1 MSDIYELVTLI
12 PKGQITLP
20 WFIRQ
25 VLSVDTGSTLVF
37 ELRNGEVVV
46 TNVSVEYEDQLIGA
60 FLDLLSAD
68 IQVGYHVSDLPK
80 ELDEAM
86 QHNTGHVIDL
96 NENIVGDVMI

>member
-1 MSDIYELVTLI
+1 MSGIYELV
-12 PKGQITLP
+12 KGQIMLP
-20 WFIRQ
+20 WSIRQ
-25 VLSVDTGSTLVF
+25 VLGVDTGSKLAF

-46 TNVSVEYEDQLIGA
+46 TNVRVEQEDPLIGA

-68 IQVGYHVSDLPK
+68 IQTGYVSDLPK